1 MGWKQCSCAG
11 TRGWMWP
18 TRPREGSAVA
28 PEGRATGW
36 CWCAD
41 GRLTPPSPLPSPAP
55 VRLCLRSAPLL
66 RLCPAGA
73 VCARDDAGGAPR
85 GSARTVAVACI
96 IGPSIA
102 REPCADAR
110 SSPRALDPLR
120 LDDAR
125 DGVPKRWRSASA
137 REAARGGGRSGRGRR
152 ASRESVQARE
162 PTAAVSCERAVPLVS
177 RGVSLR
183 NRVTQRL
190 RISAHAPGHVP
201 RAATVDFSG
210 STTPPNLITP
220 AKRVSG
226 SNRRVPGLKTPW
238 RLQGLGVCTGTQNSD
253 NIRKNL
259 ARGHSAQANLL
270 RERLSSL
277 FTHTR
282 L

>member
-1 MGWKQCSCAG
+1 MGRSSMFRVGSTSSLAEGDPSRDEARGRFDRRDVAG
-11 TRGWMWP
+11 PIRL
-18 TRPREGSAVA
+18 A
-28 PEGRATGW
+28 PSRAFPIAHRAARIGRA
-36 CWCAD
+36 D
-41 GRLTPPSPLPSPAP
+41 G
-55 VRLCLRSAPLL
+55 
-66 RLCPAGA
+66 
-73 VCARDDAGGAPR
+73 ARDDAGGAPR

-96 IGPSIA
+96 IGPSSA